1 MPYLLRL
8 CSPLQGLASR
18 NIKLHK
24 GATMKKKRIIF
35 AGIAV
40 LLVVVVFA
48 LIASV
53 PKWSEKSFEA
63 VVQETVTMPDGET
76 RLIVERTTEIYG
88 NPLNSLHIG
97 EETKLLDTNGNKIS
111 IEDLQPG
118 IKIKVTLKDAFTEEI
133 PFYYPT
139 VYEIEILENAL

>member
-1 MPYLLRL
+1 M
-8 CSPLQGLASR
+8 
-18 NIKLHK
+18 NKNK
-24 GATMKKKRIIF
+24 IIF
-35 AGIAV
+35 VGIGI
-40 LLVVVVFA
+40 LLVAAIVA
-48 LIASV
+48 LVTSI

-63 VVQETVTMPDGET
+63 VVQNTVTTQDGET

-97 EETKLLDTNGNKIS
+97 EETKLLNTDGNTIS

-118 IKIKVTLKDAFTEEI
+118 IKVKVTLKDAFTEEI

-139 VYEIEILENAL
+139 VYEIAIIE

>member
-1 MPYLLRL
+1 
-8 CSPLQGLASR
+8 
-18 NIKLHK
+18 
-24 GATMKKKRIIF
+24 MKKKIIF
-35 AGIAV
+35 VGIAV
-40 LLVVVVFA
+40 LLVVAVIV
-48 LIASV
+48 LLTSI

-63 VVQETVTMPDGET
+63 VVQETATMPDRET

-97 EETKLLDTNGNKIS
+97 EETKLLDMNGNKIS
-111 IEDLQPG
+111 LEDLQPG
-118 IKIKVTLKDAFTEEI
+118 IKVKVTLKDAFTEEI

>member
-1 MPYLLRL
+1 
-8 CSPLQGLASR
+8 
-18 NIKLHK
+18 
-24 GATMKKKRIIF
+24 MKKKIYF
-35 AGIAV
+35 VGIGV
-40 LLVVVVFA
+40 LLVVAVIV
-48 LIASV
+48 LLTSI

-97 EETKLLDTNGNKIS
+97 EETKLLDTDGKTIS
-111 IEDLQPG
+111 VEDLQPG
-118 IKIKVTLKDAFTEEI
+118 VKVKVTLKDAFTEEV

-139 VYEIEILENAL
+139 VYEIRIIDTEK

>member
-1 MPYLLRL
+1 
-8 CSPLQGLASR
+8 
-18 NIKLHK
+18 
-24 GATMKKKRIIF
+24 MKKKKIYF
-35 AGIAV
+35 VGIAV
-40 LLVVVVFA
+40 LLVVAVIA
-48 LIASV
+48 LLTSI

-97 EETKLLDTNGNKIS
+97 EETKLLDTDGNTIS
-111 IEDLQPG
+111 VEDLLPG
-118 IKIKVTLKDAFTEEI
+118 VKVKVTLKDAFTEET

-139 VYEIEILENAL
+139 VYEITVIK

>member
-1 MPYLLRL
+1 MRSLLRL
-8 CSPLQGLASR
+8 CCPLQGLASR
-18 NIKLHK
+18 NIKYPN
-24 GATMKKKRIIF
+24 GANMKKKKIIF
-35 AGIAV
+35 VGVAV
-40 LLVVVVFA
+40 LLVIAVVA
-48 LIASV
+48 LLTNI

-97 EETKLLDTNGNKIS
+97 EETKLLDTDGNTIS
-111 IEDLQPG
+111 VEDLLPG
-118 IKIKVTLKDAFTEEI
+118 VKVKVTLKDAFTEET

-139 VYEIEILENAL
+139 VYEITVIK